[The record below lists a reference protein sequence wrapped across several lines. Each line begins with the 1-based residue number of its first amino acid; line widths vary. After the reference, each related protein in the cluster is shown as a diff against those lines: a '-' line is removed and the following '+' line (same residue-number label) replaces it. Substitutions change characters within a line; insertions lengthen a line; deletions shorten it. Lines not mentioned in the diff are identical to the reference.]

1 MVPNVRRAQGVK
13 IMPMGTRV
21 TWTGTLAGRL
31 PILARASHA
40 PLIVEDRDDTV
51 LADLYDDHYGSLV
64 RMATLL
70 VQDVA
75 TAEDITQAAFVGISI
90 RRGMRNPA
98 DRAAYLRHAVV
109 TGARAAR
116 RRPAANW
123 CEELADIPVLAML
136 GSLPSRQREAL
147 VLCYYANLSD
157 AEAAA
162 AMGVTRG
169 VLRKH
174 AERGL
179 AAVGDLSKVG

>member
-1 MVPNVRRAQGVK
+1 
-13 IMPMGTRV
+13 MPMGTRV

-31 PILARASHA
+31 PAFARAGQT
-40 PLIVEDRDDTV
+40 PLVVADRDDTV
-51 LADLYDDHYGSLV
+51 LAGLYDDHYGSLV

-75 TAEDITQAAFVGISI
+75 TAEDITQAAFVGVSF
-90 RRGMRNPA
+90 RRGMKNPA

-109 TGARAAR
+109 TGARAVR
-116 RRPAANW
+116 RRPATDW
-123 CEELADIPVLAML
+123 CAELADIPVLAML
-136 GSLPSRQREAL
+136 GSLPCRQREAL
-147 VLCYYANLSD
+147 VLRYYANLSE

-169 VLRKH
+169 ALRKH

-179 AAVGDLSKVG
+179 AAIGDRRPPEC